1 MLGISAQCTV
11 IVAVYNAHSTAVIVG
26 LKAQ

>member
-1 MLGISAQCTV
+1 LGISAQCTV
-11 IVAVYNAHSTAVIVG
+11 IVAVYIAHSTAVIVG